1 MKRIFT
7 ICLFFASLTASA
19 QQSMTEL
26 FTVMPDSIMPVLTKN
41 NRLDMI
47 DFLEAKMKA
56 EVTNL
61 LDGDSEMTYQ
71 DKDSVSIQLSPVERV
86 DLFLLNSAE
95 PYDSCRQ
102 VICMRSTYRL
112 VTTGEEEQ
120 VCHFYSVKW
129 NPIPA
134 PRLLHEIVPSSDILR
149 QDEEVF
155 SKMQ

>member
-1 MKRIFT
+1 
-7 ICLFFASLTASA
+7 
-19 QQSMTEL
+19 
-26 FTVMPDSIMPVLTKN
+26 
-41 NRLDMI
+41 
-47 DFLEAKMKA
+47 MKA